1 MQPLPLPFVGST
13 GLSVRTYRASNRRW
27 ISLDRSIAAY
37 AARRLTR
44 LFTLRQWKGANEIA
58 IKPKLCARERAW
70 YRERERGRR
79 WEKERARKVGGWW
92 SGLQQISPDDF
103 HFLRTNYSP
112 SPGARSFV
120 SAAFANKSR
129 NGCAA
134 TKSWPPATAPPPL
147 WNVEDGHWPVTAPW
161 KSSNDSSPF
170 FSNIS
175 YIGVFWDFFIREK
188 VFFSVF
194 WEILPLLVSIEGG
207 RGGVEREEGRL
218 VGLLWRVISLLF
230 TCFEDRENN
239 NIWAYNK
246 LFEVCYTGYIFF
258 FFFGWM
264 FLQILF
270 SFSPPFFFRR
280 VFFP

>member
-1 MQPLPLPFVGST
+1 MQPLPFVGST

-134 TKSWPPATAPPPL
+134 TKSRPPATAPLPPL

-161 KSSNDSSPF
+161 KSSNDSSLPPF

-175 YIGVFWDFFIREK
+175 YIDVFRDFFIKGES
-188 VFFSVF
+188 VFF
-194 WEILPLLVSIEGG
+194 
-207 RGGVEREEGRL
+207 R
-218 VGLLWRVISLLF
+218 
-230 TCFEDRENN
+230 
-239 NIWAYNK
+239 
-246 LFEVCYTGYIFF
+246 
-258 FFFGWM
+258 
-264 FLQILF
+264 FLGNP
-270 SFSPPFFFRR
+270 SPPGFYRGRKGGSRKGRR
-280 VFFP
+280 SVGRFVMKGY

>member
-1 MQPLPLPFVGST
+1 M
-13 GLSVRTYRASNRRW
+13 RR
-27 ISLDRSIAAY
+27 D
-37 AARRLTR
+37 
-44 LFTLRQWKGANEIA
+44 EIA
-58 IKPKLCARERAW
+58 TPRDRPSPLVKR
-70 YRERERGRR
+70 RGRPLAGYCTVKIVQR
-79 WEKERARKVGGWW
+79 
-92 SGLQQISPDDF
+92 
-103 HFLRTNYSP
+103 FL
-112 SPGARSFV
+112 
-120 SAAFANKSR
+120 
-129 NGCAA
+129 
-134 TKSWPPATAPPPL
+134 
-147 WNVEDGHWPVTAPW
+147 
-161 KSSNDSSPF
+161 PF

-175 YIGVFWDFFIREK
+175 YIGVFRDFFIRTGEK